1 MAVWKII
8 REENII
14 EAIKQKDLTVGIA
27 IFDRDAKLSTCSQF
41 NQ

>member
-1 MAVWKII
+1 M
-8 REENII
+8 

-27 IFDRDAKLSTCSQF
+27 IFDRDAKLSTCPQF